1 MKLIRK
7 RKRMKNTHLEKQVF
21 NLRLVIAVFI
31 IFVLFAILFGRLAYL
46 QVTNHQYYSDLS
58 AGNRIRIEPIPPNRG
73 LIYDRNG
80 VVLAENVPTFELVI
94 IPEETKDITATIA
107 QIEQFIDLSAEQKTR
122 FQRQKKRYR
131 SFEKIPLLSHLSEED
146 VAAIAAN
153 MADLPGVH
161 IRARLSRFYPL
172 GPETVH
178 VVGYMGGIN
187 DKDLQRIDS
196 RAYSGTSYIGKTGIE
211 QTFENQLLGTVGYRQ
226 VLTNARGRMIEV
238 IQDDPP
244 TSGEDLR
251 LTLDITLQ
259 TKAMKIMGD
268 RRGAVV
274 ALNPQNGEILALVS
288 SPSYD
293 GNGFSKGLTQAE
305 FDLLLNN
312 PDKPLLNRS
321 ITGLYPPGST
331 VKPMIGLAGLELGKT
346 NKAHS
351 TYCPGFFKLPENER
365 PYRDWKRSGHGH
377 VNLFSAIAQSCD
389 VYFYELA
396 LELGIDRLHDYL
408 QQFMLGETIDPGI
421 RGSKKGLLPSREWK
435 RANFKNP
442 GDKVWFPG
450 ETVITGIGQGYMLT
464 SPLQLA
470 TATAIIANR
479 GEYHQPHL
487 IKRVGKAYQIDF
499 NDEAKHYTAVKA
511 RKENWDEII
520 ASMESVVHGKNGTA
534 RHISNDLTF
543 QMAGKSGTA
552 QVFTLGEDQE
562 YDAEELA
569 ERLRDHS
576 LFIAFAPIKNPEI
589 AVAVIVENG
598 GGGSSVAAPIASQ
611 VIQAHLASL
620 AAENSQDIISSAQ
633 IKLAK
638 NSSDEQA
645 TERSQ

>member
-1 MKLIRK
+1 MKLIRT

-21 NLRLVIAVFI
+21 NLRLIVAVFI
-31 IFVLFAILFGRLAYL
+31 IFTLFALLFGRLVYL
-46 QVTNHQYYSDLS
+46 QVTNYQYYSDLS

-80 VVLAENVPTFELVI
+80 VVLAENIPTFELVI
-94 IPEETKDITATIA
+94 IPEETGDIALTIA
-107 QIEQFIDLSAEQKTR
+107 NIEQFIELSEEQKSR

-131 SFEKIPLLSHLSEED
+131 SFEKIPLLHHLSEED

-187 DKDLQRIDS
+187 DKDIQRIDS
-196 RAYSGTSYIGKTGIE
+196 RAYSGTSYIGKRGIE

-244 TSGEDLR
+244 TSGKNLH
-251 LTLDITLQ
+251 LTLDISLQ
-259 TKAMKIMGD
+259 KIAGEIMQD
-268 RRGAVV
+268 QRGAVV
-274 ALNPQNGEILALVS
+274 ALNPQNGEILALLS

-312 PDKPLLNRS
+312 PDKPLLNRAIS
-321 ITGLYPPGST
+321 GLYPPGST
-331 VKPMIGLAGLELGKT
+331 IKPMIGLAGLELGKT
-346 NKAHS
+346 NKAHA

-365 PYRDWKRSGHGH
+365 PYRDWKRTGHGY
-377 VNLFSAIAQSCD
+377 VNLFSAITQSCD

-408 QQFMLGETIDPGI
+408 QQFMLGISIDPGI
-421 RGSKKGLLPSREWK
+421 RGSKKGILPSREWK
-435 RANFKNP
+435 KSHFKNP
-442 GDKVWFPG
+442 ADKVWFPG
-450 ETVITGIGQGYMLT
+450 ETVITGIGQGYMLMT
-464 SPLQLA
+464 PLQLA
-470 TATAIIANR
+470 TATAIVANR
-479 GEYHQPHL
+479 GVYHQPHL
-487 IKRVGKAYQIDF
+487 IKRIGTDYQIDF
-499 NDEAKHYTAVKA
+499 SDEAKHFTSVKA

-520 ASMESVVHGKNGTA
+520 ASMESVVHGKKGTA
-534 RHISNDLTF
+534 RHISNGLSF

-576 LFIAFAPIKNPEI
+576 LFIAFAPIKNPQI

-598 GGGSSVAAPIASQ
+598 GGGSSVAAPIASK

-620 AAENSQDIISSAQ
+620 AAEALPAPVNSAENNLELIVFDE
-633 IKLAK
+633 KLIE
-638 NSSDEQA
+638 NIE
-645 TERSQ
+645 

>member
-1 MKLIRK
+1 MKLIRT

-21 NLRLVIAVFI
+21 NLRLVIAIVI
-31 IFVLFAILFGRLAYL
+31 IFALFTLLFVRLAYL

-58 AGNRIRIEPIPPNRG
+58 TGNRIRIEPIPPNRG

-94 IPEETKDITATIA
+94 IPEETKDIAETITN
-107 QIEQFIDLSAEQKTR
+107 IEQFIDLSDQQKTR

-131 SFEKIPLLSHLSEED
+131 SFEKIPLLNHLSEEN

-211 QTFENQLLGTVGYRQ
+211 QTFENQLLGKVGYRQ
-226 VLTNARGRMIEV
+226 VLTNARGRMLEV
-238 IQDDPP
+238 VQDDPP
-244 TSGEDLR
+244 SSGEDLR
-251 LTLDITLQ
+251 LTLDISLQ
-259 TKAMKIMGD
+259 TTAMEIMGD
-268 RRGAVV
+268 KRGAIV

-293 GNGFSKGLTQAE
+293 GNGFSKGLTQAQ

-312 PDKPLLNRS
+312 PDKPLLNRAIS
-321 ITGLYPPGST
+321 GQYPPGST

-346 NKAHS
+346 NKAHTS
-351 TYCPGFFKLPENER
+351 YCPGFFKLPENER

-377 VNLFSAIAQSCD
+377 MNLFSAITQSCD

-396 LELGIDRLHDYL
+396 LELGIDNLHNYL
-408 QQFMLGETIDPGI
+408 QQFMLGESIDPGI

-435 RANFKNP
+435 KSHFKNP

-470 TATAIIANR
+470 TATAIVATR

-487 IKRVGKAYQIDF
+487 IKRIGQDYQIDF
-499 NDEAKHYTAVKA
+499 SQEEKHFTAVRA

-520 ASMESVVHGKNGTA
+520 ASMESVVHGKKGTA
-534 RHISNDLTF
+534 KHISNELNF
-543 QMAGKSGTA
+543 KMAGKSGTA

-562 YDAEELA
+562 YNAEELA

-576 LFIAFAPIKNPEI
+576 LFVAFAPLKNPQI

-598 GGGSSVAAPIASQ
+598 GGGSSVAAPIASK

-620 AAENSQDIISSAQ
+620 AAEESQDSMITAP
-633 IKLAK
+633 L
-638 NSSDEQA
+638 NSDKTVATKQA
-645 TERSQ
+645 IVSTQ

>member
-1 MKLIRK
+1 
-7 RKRMKNTHLEKQVF
+7 MKNTHLEKQVF

-31 IFVLFAILFGRLAYL
+31 IFVLFAVLFGRLAYL

-107 QIEQFIDLSAEQKTR
+107 KIEQFITLSDEQKTR

-131 SFEKIPLLSHLSEED
+131 SFEKIPLLHHLSEED

-153 MADLPGVH
+153 TADLPGVH

-211 QTFENQLLGTVGYRQ
+211 QTFENELLGTVGYRQ
-226 VLTNARGRMIEV
+226 VLTNARGRMLEV

-244 TSGEDLR
+244 TSGQDLR
-251 LTLDITLQ
+251 LTLDISLQ
-259 TKAMKIMGD
+259 SIAMDIMGD
-268 RRGAVV
+268 QRGAVV

-321 ITGLYPPGST
+321 ISGLYPPGST

-351 TYCPGFFKLPENER
+351 SYCPGFFKLPENER
-365 PYRDWKRSGHGH
+365 PYRDWKRTGHGH
-377 VNLFSAIAQSCD
+377 VNLFSAITQSCD

-435 RANFKNP
+435 KANFKNP

-470 TATAIIANR
+470 TATAIVANR

-487 IKRVGKAYQIDF
+487 IKRIGKAYQIDF
-499 NDEAKHYTAVKA
+499 NDKTKHYTAVKA

-520 ASMESVVHGKNGTA
+520 ASMESVVHGEEGTA
-534 RHISNDLTF
+534 RHISRDLDF
-543 QMAGKSGTA
+543 KMAGKSGTA

-576 LFIAFAPIKNPEI
+576 LFIAFAPIEKPEI

-598 GGGSSVAAPIASQ
+598 GGGSSVAAPIASK
-611 VIQAHLASL
+611 VIQAHLK
-620 AAENSQDIISSAQ
+620 N
-633 IKLAK
+633 LAK
-638 NSSDEQA
+638 ENASDLITTAQA
-645 TERSQ
+645 NALPSDFKDNDSVNTQ